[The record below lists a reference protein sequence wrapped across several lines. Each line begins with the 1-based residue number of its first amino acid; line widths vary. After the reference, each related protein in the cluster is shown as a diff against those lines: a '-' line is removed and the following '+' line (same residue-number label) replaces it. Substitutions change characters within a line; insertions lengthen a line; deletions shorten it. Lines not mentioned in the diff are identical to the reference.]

1 MKIDVD
7 YKELHSAIEKFK
19 KGLQLY
25 VSEEQAL
32 IQLIEAAEGDYYP
45 SKEESEL
52 QASRVKRLKNI
63 DYDKNPDLFN
73 KISSECDEFE
83 NKFC

>member
-19 KGLQLY
+19 KGLKLY

-32 IQLIEAAEGDYYP
+32 IQLIETTEGDYYP
-45 SKEESEL
+45 SKEDIEL

-73 KISSECDEFE
+73 RISFECDEFE